1 MTGGKDTSDTIGLLE
16 TTIGNPVSRKILSSL
31 SKYCERD
38 GKNRIEVA
46 IELFT
51 GRREDACM
59 ACRITERI
67 VRKCC
72 SREGRPLEWMRRK

>member
-1 MTGGKDTSDTIGLLE
+1 MKTVTAVSILKS
-16 TTIGNPVSRKILSSL
+16 TIGNPVVRNVLKLL

-51 GRREDACM
+51 GKREDACT
-59 ACRITERI
+59 AC
-67 VRKCC
+67 K
-72 SREGRPLEWMRRK
+72 LQLFW